1 MQRGGLRQEDQE
13 PFRYDEPAPASTSA
27 DNTPGTAAR
36 VLLRARRPRPLDV
49 LNVHP
54 RKE

>member
-1 MQRGGLRQEDQE
+1 MQCGGLRQKEQE
-13 PFRYDEPAPASTSA
+13 PFRYDEPALVSTSA
-27 DNTPGTAAR
+27 DSAPGTAAR

-49 LNVHP
+49 LNVHS

>member
-27 DNTPGTAAR
+27 DSTPGTAAR
-36 VLLRARRPRPLDV
+36 GLLRA
-49 LNVHP
+49 
-54 RKE
+54 